1 MKVAHCEKIEAAPV
15 DMDGAVGC
23 KMRCL
28 IGPDDGAPRFT
39 MRLFEVGSGG
49 HTPKHRHPHEHEV
62 FVLEGIGSVLEG
74 DREHPLR
81 AGVCVFVPPNELH
94 QFRNTG
100 VGPLKFLCLIP
111 NSLPEATGSCPTTCD
126 CG

>member
-1 MKVAHCEKIEAAPV
+1 MKVAHCEKIEVAPV
-15 DMDGAVGC
+15 DLEGATGC
-23 KMRCL
+23 RMRCL
-28 IGPDDGAPRFT
+28 IGPDDGAPRFS
-39 MRLFEVGSGG
+39 MRLFEVASGG
-49 HTPKHRHPHEHEV
+49 HTPKHRHAHEHEV
-62 FVLEGIGSVLEG
+62 FVLEGIGAVLEG

-81 AGVCVFVPPNELH
+81 AGVCVYVPPEELH

-111 NSLPEATGSCPTTCD
+111 HVAPDASGTCPVSCG